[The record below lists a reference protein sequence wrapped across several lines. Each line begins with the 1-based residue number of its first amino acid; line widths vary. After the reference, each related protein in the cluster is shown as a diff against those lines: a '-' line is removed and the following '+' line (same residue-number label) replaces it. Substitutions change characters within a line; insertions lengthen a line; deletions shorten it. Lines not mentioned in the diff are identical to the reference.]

1 MVNRP
6 RYADARVS
14 NYQRDGAMR
23 SDDNG
28 GRGPNYEPNIFGGP
42 VENPALMEAAYG
54 FELRGFAERFDKEYP
69 GNDDFTQPGNLF
81 RLMKPDD
88 KERLIGNIVAHMRP
102 VDREI
107 QRRQIRHFYKAD
119 PAYWGGRRCRTR
131 NRNGRYQKRR
141 RGNALNVRLMEYVL
155 A

>member
-6 RYADARVS
+6 RHADARVS

-54 FELRGFAERFDKEYP
+54 LGSADLPSGSTRSIRATTTSRSQAISFA
-69 GNDDFTQPGNLF
+69 
-81 RLMKPDD
+81 
-88 KERLIGNIVAHMRP
+88 
-102 VDREI
+102 
-107 QRRQIRHFYKAD
+107 
-119 PAYWGGRRCRTR
+119 
-131 NRNGRYQKRR
+131 
-141 RGNALNVRLMEYVL
+141 
-155 A
+155 